1 MASLKAGT
9 LPLSYARAESAAAPS
24 ANANSFFSEPAPEH
38 LVFECGRDKG
48 GVVAAETK

>member
-1 MASLKAGT
+1 MI
-9 LPLSYARAESAAAPS
+9 PY
-24 ANANSFFSEPAPEH
+24 APEH

>member
-1 MASLKAGT
+1 MPT
-9 LPLSYARAESAAAPS
+9 H
-24 ANANSFFSEPAPEH
+24 FSESRAEH